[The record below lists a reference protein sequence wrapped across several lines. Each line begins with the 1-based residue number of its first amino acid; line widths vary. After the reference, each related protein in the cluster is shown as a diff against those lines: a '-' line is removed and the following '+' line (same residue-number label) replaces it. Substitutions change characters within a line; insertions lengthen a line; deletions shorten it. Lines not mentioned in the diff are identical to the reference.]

1 MRLGLKLS
9 RLDHTYPF
17 CYNSFTQQTELKM
30 GFETVV
36 LDKVAKVLGASNAA
50 SFDYG
55 TLFVVALPEDA
66 DKVFQ
71 MLSGDYPNRVE
82 MNACGGEFAYDFV

>member
-1 MRLGLKLS
+1 
-9 RLDHTYPF
+9 
-17 CYNSFTQQTELKM
+17 M

-36 LDKVAKVLGASNAA
+36 LEKVAKVLGADNAA

-71 MLSGDYPNRVE
+71 MLSADYPNRVE
-82 MNACGGEFAYDFV
+82 MNTCGAEFAYDFV

>member
-1 MRLGLKLS
+1 
-9 RLDHTYPF
+9 
-17 CYNSFTQQTELKM
+17 M
-30 GFETVV
+30 GFETIV
-36 LDKVAKVLGASNAA
+36 LDKVAKVLGADNAA

-71 MLSGDYPNRVE
+71 MLSTEYPNRVE
-82 MNACGGEFAYDFV
+82 MNPSGGEFAYDFI